1 MEHDLRF
8 GLVLGWLVL
17 KKKIW
22 VDHEQLLGAVF
33 SIVSCSTT
41 QRLTMELIYYEL
53 ASHQV
58 PFE

>member
-33 SIVSCSTT
+33 FNCELLYHTT
-41 QRLTMELIYYEL
+41 PHHGTYLL
-53 ASHQV
+53 
-58 PFE
+58 